1 MEINNYRFGK
11 IVVEN
16 TGYTSDVIIAPEQ
29 VIDNWWRKEG
39 HKLHIEDL
47 KVILEV
53 KPDILV
59 IGTGCFGRML
69 IPEDTRK
76 YLETKGIEVRD
87 SKTTDAVKEFNELQ
101 KRCARVVAALHLTC

>member
-16 TGYTSDVIIAPEQ
+16 TDYTSDVIIAPDQ

-47 KVILEV
+47 NDILDV
-53 KPDILV
+53 NPDILV
-59 IGTGCFGRML
+59 IGTGCFGRMV
-69 IPEDTRK
+69 IPADTRK

-101 KRCARVVAALHLTC
+101 KHCARVVAALHLTC